1 LLRSFSVVLAITK
14 DNVDARPTLFRTYDT
29 SRPLEGCTIWEVAR
43 ATSAATTFFKPICV
57 GRDGVEFI
65 DAGFGYN
72 NPCEVLIEE
81 AGRRFPGR
89 DDMQIISIGTGLGDV
104 VSISDTRRSI
114 LSALKKMATTSSKV
128 AARLDDR
135 FGGDGCYVR
144 LNVERGLED
153 TTLSDWKKAS
163 SISAHTHNYLSD
175 KKRTID
181 EFVGVFLGRNQQ
193 AERMAVDTAASVP
206 ASHPRQ
212 CDLASGDDT
221 TNKI

>member
-1 LLRSFSVVLAITK
+1 MLRSFSVVLAITK
-14 DNVDARPTLFRTYDT
+14 DNVDARPTLFTTYDT
-29 SRPLEGCTIWEVAR
+29 SRPLDGCTIWEVAR

-57 GRDGVEFI
+57 GRDGIEFV

-72 NPCEVLIEE
+72 NPCEVLVEE

-104 VSISDTRRSI
+104 VSIGDTRRSI

-135 FGGDGCYVR
+135 FGGDGRYVR
-144 LNVERGLED
+144 LNVEKGLED

-163 SISAHTHNYLSD
+163 SISAHTRNYLSD

-181 EFVGVFLGRNQQ
+181 EFVEDFIGRKRQ
-193 AERMAVDTAASVP
+193 AEKAAVDTAAP
-206 ASHPRQ
+206 APGSRPR
-212 CDLASGDDT
+212 
-221 TNKI
+221 

>member
-1 LLRSFSVVLAITK
+1 
-14 DNVDARPTLFRTYDT
+14 
-29 SRPLEGCTIWEVAR
+29 
-43 ATSAATTFFKPICV
+43 V
-57 GRDGVEFI
+57 GRDGIEFV

-104 VSISDTRRSI
+104 VSIGDTRRSI

-135 FGGDGCYVR
+135 FGGDGRYVR
-144 LNVERGLED
+144 LNVEKGLED

-163 SISAHTHNYLSD
+163 SISAHTRNYLSD
-175 KKRTID
+175 KKRAID
-181 EFVGVFLGRNQQ
+181 EFVEVFLGRNQG
-193 AERMAVDTAASVP
+193 AERTAVDKAASVP
-206 ASHPRQ
+206 ATRPRQ
-212 CDLASGDDT
+212 CDLASGGNT
-221 TNKI
+221 TNRM